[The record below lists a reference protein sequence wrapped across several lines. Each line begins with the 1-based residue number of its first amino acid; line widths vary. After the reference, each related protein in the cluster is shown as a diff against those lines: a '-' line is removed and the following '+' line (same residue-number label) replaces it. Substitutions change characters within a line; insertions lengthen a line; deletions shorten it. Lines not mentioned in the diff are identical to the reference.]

1 MIQTGKDNDLENLY
15 FDMQDPLILSPLFG
29 KMFYKADQSNK
40 HFDPNNI
47 QVLFCCVNTTL

>member
-29 KMFYKADQSNK
+29 KIFYKADQSNK